1 MEIQFEKPKKG
12 LRPKRG
18 NKFKGR
24 NKKIETKNK
33 FVGVRQRPSGRY
45 VAEIKDTTQNIR
57 MWLGTFET
65 AEEAAKAYDEAAT
78 LLRGS
83 NTRTNF
89 VDTHV
94 SYNSPLAS
102 RIQNLLNNQ
111 GKGTKQ
117 QQEEDMDVR
126 RSITDRANMASGTTN
141 RTRAGSTTNNISTT
155 QGTVKSTSA
164 RSVANTNT
172 NNSGIT
178 NSNSAS
184 SVTSTSTVISTNS
197 SDNSNHENIEN
208 TISSVTVIQNK
219 KLFED
224 AYRPDLSIL
233 NEYESSFNKSNVS
246 WDFGPIF
253 DNFPFGQGLDM
264 KNQDGILCDMVDLG
278 VSEFER
284 MKVER
289 QISASLYA
297 INGVQ
302 EYMETVQDS
311 NEAPWNLSPLC
322 SFLCSNKQHV

>member
-1 MEIQFEKPKKG
+1 MEIQFEKPKKN
-12 LRPKRG
+12 LRPKKG

-89 VDTHV
+89 VTHV
-94 SYNSPLAS
+94 SHDSPLAS
-102 RIQNLLNNQ
+102 RIQSLLNKR

-117 QQEEDMDVR
+117 EEEEDMDVR
-126 RSITDRANMASGTTN
+126 RSITNRANTAGGTTN
-141 RTRAGSTTNNISTT
+141 RTRAGSTTNNIGTT
-155 QGTVKSTSA
+155 QGTTKSTSA
-164 RSVANTNT
+164 RSVASTNT
-172 NNSGIT
+172 DISGIT
-178 NSNSAS
+178 NSTSAS

-197 SDNSNHENIEN
+197 RDNNNHENIEN
-208 TISSVTVIQNK
+208 TISSVTTIQNK

-233 NEYESSFNKSNVS
+233 NEYESSFNKSSVS

>member
-1 MEIQFEKPKKG
+1 MEIQFEKPKKS

-57 MWLGTFET
+57 MWLGTRAQAWQSLARPSLFPTLLGTFET

-126 RSITDRANMASGTTN
+126 RSIIDRANTAS
-141 RTRAGSTTNNISTT
+141 
-155 QGTVKSTSA
+155 V
-164 RSVANTNT
+164 
-172 NNSGIT
+172 
-178 NSNSAS
+178 
-184 SVTSTSTVISTNS
+184 
-197 SDNSNHENIEN
+197 H
-208 TISSVTVIQNK
+208 NK

-311 NEAPWNLSPLC
+311 NEAPWNLSPFC

>member
-1 MEIQFEKPKKG
+1 MEIQFEEPKS

-18 NKFKGR
+18 NKFKGK

-33 FVGVRQRPSGRY
+33 FVGVRQRSSGRY

-89 VDTHV
+89 VTNV
-94 SYNSPLAS
+94 SYDSPLAS
-102 RIQNLLNNQ
+102 RIQSLLNNR
-111 GKGTKQ
+111 GKGTK

-126 RSITDRANMASGTTN
+126 RSITNRANTASDTTN
-141 RTRAGSTTNNISTT
+141 RTRAGSTTNNTSTT
-155 QGTVKSTSA
+155 RGYVKSTSA
-164 RSVANTNT
+164 RTRSVASTNT
-172 NNSGIT
+172 DISGIT
-178 NSNSAS
+178 NSTSAS
-184 SVTSTSTVISTNS
+184 SVTSTNTIISTNS
-197 SDNSNHENIEN
+197 SDNNIHKNIEN
-208 TISSVTVIQNK
+208 TISSVTTIQNK

-264 KNQDGILCDMVDLG
+264 KNHDGILCDMVDLG

-311 NEAPWNLSPLC
+311 NEALWNLSPLC

>member
-1 MEIQFEKPKKG
+1 MEIQFEKPKKS

-57 MWLGTFET
+57 MWLGTRVGNRPGRPTGAYGLAYSGQARPAQAWQSLARPSLFPTLLGTFET

-126 RSITDRANMASGTTN
+126 RSIIDRANTAS
-141 RTRAGSTTNNISTT
+141 
-155 QGTVKSTSA
+155 V
-164 RSVANTNT
+164 
-172 NNSGIT
+172 
-178 NSNSAS
+178 
-184 SVTSTSTVISTNS
+184 
-197 SDNSNHENIEN
+197 H
-208 TISSVTVIQNK
+208 NK

-311 NEAPWNLSPLC
+311 NEAPWNLSPFC